1 MNVHIY
7 IKNID
12 DLETLNDL
20 IKNLDFFGD
29 ETRSI
34 NASYKVNYNYKIHV
48 DLSFND
54 FFKLIDNDQLKIE

>member
-7 IKNID
+7 LRSID

-20 IKNLDFFGD
+20 IKNLDFYD
-29 ETRSI
+29 DQVKCV
-34 NASYKVNYNYKIHV
+34 NASYKINYNYKIHV
-48 DLSFND
+48 DLGYSD